1 MKHGKREWRLMCI
14 CWLHNSQFI
23 RNIAF
28 EADPNTLINRDVYN
42 WKHSMNFTMASDWTF
57 EYVQHHLRNLRVSYH
72 LIISVF
78 KRIIEAWCFE
88 PFLLGLMFGF
98 FFQYLDVRNEMNMH
112 MLIWSVPA
120 EEQLYDENNI
130 WNKNTRTQ
138 YKIKFKAYE

>member
-1 MKHGKREWRLMCI
+1 MFWAI
-14 CWLHNSQFI
+14 F
-23 RNIAF
+23 A
-28 EADPNTLINRDVYN
+28 
-42 WKHSMNFTMASDWTF
+42 
-57 EYVQHHLRNLRVSYH
+57 
-72 LIISVF
+72 
-78 KRIIEAWCFE
+78 RIHVLFC
-88 PFLLGLMFGF
+88 

>member
-42 WKHSMNFTMASDWTF
+42 WKLSMNFTMASDWTF

-88 PFLLGLMFGF
+88 PFLLGLMFCF
-98 FFQYLDVRNEMNMH
+98 FFSVSGRKKRNEYAYVDMVCPCWGTAIWWEQYL
-112 MLIWSVPA
+112 
-120 EEQLYDENNI
+120 
-130 WNKNTRTQ
+130 K
-138 YKIKFKAYE
+138 